1 MPFLRPKLLQQEEL
15 PFLAFGTG
23 KGKILGREILRE
35 RRRKR
40 KKRSGNMP
48 PSNRK
53 LNHHRDFPVEVRIG
67 HQTNPD
73 DDELNRDVQWALWD
87 APWRRHRDRNE
98 DRDRSPPGINALSL
112 ATVEHEPRITV
123 AFDTGAAV
131 TTIPESLAEKIRD
144 DGNNQK

>member
-15 PFLAFGTG
+15 PFL
-23 KGKILGREILRE
+23 
-35 RRRKR
+35 
-40 KKRSGNMP
+40 S
-48 PSNRK
+48 S
-53 LNHHRDFPVEVRIG
+53 EVRIG

-98 DRDRSPPGINALSL
+98 DRDRSPRGINALSL

-144 DGNNQK
+144 DGNNQKYRTASGELISDKGSTCLLGQDERFNNKANQRTSD